1 MHDQSYLVKNL
12 YTLQRINAYKLDK
25 YSTTPYSSSDCYYYK
40 GVCSVT
46 TTTIEEM
53 KQLGFTGAEAQI
65 YLFLLQHPH
74 TTGYEVS
81 KGTRQPRAN
90 TYQALETLAAKE
102 RVTAISPDPLRY
114 AAVSPGR
121 LLQRIQSETEQ
132 RCHDLEQQLTA
143 LEQPDEL
150 GHFWELSERGRIE
163 ARLVELISS
172 AQHRIAASLW
182 AEDVEHFKDVLQAAR
197 RQGCTIILNLFGEAD
212 ADFATVYQH
221 EGPEKVVSGHVI
233 ALAIDFE
240 QAIVASLDTPA
251 TGVVTQNRTLVRV
264 VEKLIR
270 NEAYLAAIYEHLAPE
285 LETAFGPHLVNLR
298 RSLLPAADAERLIAV
313 TTLGSQPI
321 SLPADLK

>member
-1 MHDQSYLVKNL
+1 M
-12 YTLQRINAYKLDK
+12 TM
-25 YSTTPYSSSDCYYYK
+25 
-40 GVCSVT
+40 
-46 TTTIEEM
+46 TTIEEM

-65 YLFLLQHPH
+65 YIFLLQHPH
-74 TTGYEVS
+74 STGYEVS
-81 KGTRQPRAN
+81 KGTGLPRAN

-102 RVTAISPDPLRY
+102 RVTAISLDPLRY
-114 AAVSPGR
+114 VAISPGR
-121 LLQRIQSETEQ
+121 LLQRIRAETEQ
-132 RCHDLEQQLTA
+132 RCYELEQQLTA

-150 GHFWELSERGRIE
+150 GHFWELGGRSRIE
-163 ARLVELISS
+163 ARLLELISS

-182 AEDVEHFKDVLQAAR
+182 AEDVERCKDALRAAR
-197 RQGCTIILNLFGEAD
+197 ERGCTIILNLFGESN

-221 EGPEKVVSGHVI
+221 EGPEKVVGGHVV

-240 QAIVASLDTPA
+240 EALVASLDAPA
-251 TGVVTQNRTLVRV
+251 TGVMTQNRTLVRV

-298 RSLLPAADAERLIAV
+298 RSLLPTADAERLIAV
-313 TTLGSQPI
+313 TAPGEQSI